1 MGHQEN
7 MDLFLVHG
15 RGASGDSVIKN
26 MTGER
31 FIYRS
36 REFRGKSS
44 LETYFYFLI
53 SKEGK

>member
-31 FIYRS
+31 FVYRS